1 MRVFPSERTRNKSDR
16 RTVRLFFAAIALVMG
31 AFILA
36 VVVHHLLAAW

>member
-16 RTVRLFFAAIALVMG
+16 RTVRLFFAAMAIVFG

-36 VVVHHLLAAW
+36 VVLHRLLA